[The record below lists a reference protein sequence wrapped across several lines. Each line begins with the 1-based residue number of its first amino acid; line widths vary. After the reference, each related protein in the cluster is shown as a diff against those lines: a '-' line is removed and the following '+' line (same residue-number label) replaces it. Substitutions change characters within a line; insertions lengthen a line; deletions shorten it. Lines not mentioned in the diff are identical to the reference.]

1 MDMNAHH
8 ASLKQTL
15 KGIESKLAFL
25 GPTPGTHHTTQ
36 QAEEFKKL
44 TAVKQ
49 NILQQIQGMLINSI
63 LYLYIIRVSKRI
75 LGICL
80 ILAGPCFGFFAFLP
94 ALPRFFTDV
103 F

>member
-25 GPTPGTHHTTQ
+25 GPGSHHTPQ

-49 NILQQIQGMLINSI
+49 NILQQIQG
-63 LYLYIIRVSKRI
+63 IIHS
-75 LGICL
+75 LM
-80 ILAGPCFGFFAFLP
+80 FF
-94 ALPRFFTDV
+94 RRKFFK
-103 F
+103 